1 MLFFK
6 RRSEK
11 ELDAIIH
18 EMKQFLSNNYK
29 DLAHS
34 CRKELLIKAEEYYS
48 QGKLK
53 EEKYKE
59 YKAIYEKYTVMLKDY
74 KH

>member
-6 RRSEK
+6 SKAEK

-18 EMKQFLSNNYK
+18 EMKQYLSNNYK
-29 DLAHS
+29 DLAQS
-34 CRKELLIKAEEYYS
+34 CRKKLLSRTEELYS
-48 QGKLK
+48 DGKLK

-59 YKAIYEKYTVMLKDY
+59 YKALYEKYTLMLKDY

>member
-1 MLFFK
+1 MKLF
-6 RRSEK
+6 RSKAEK
-11 ELDAIIH
+11 ELDSIIY

-34 CRKELLIKAEEYYS
+34 CRKKLLERCEALYAE
-48 QGKLK
+48 GALG

-59 YKAIYEKYTVMLKDY
+59 YLAVYEKYTVMLKDY
-74 KH
+74 RH

>member
-1 MLFFK
+1 MRFFK
-6 RRSEK
+6 SKAEK
-11 ELDAIIH
+11 ELDSIIY
-18 EMKQFLSNNYK
+18 EMKQFLANNYK

-34 CRKELLIKAEEYYS
+34 YRKKLLERTEELYLS
-48 QGKLK
+48 GKLK

-59 YKAIYEKYTVMLKDY
+59 YITVYEEYTVMLKNY